1 MQIAT
6 DKLRLRQILI
16 NLVSNAVKFTDR
28 GGKVSVSVA
37 HRRVSFISEELSER
51 YFRKARLLVGE
62 FSQEATESVVGGHD
76 SSSRSGG
83 KKTEEEGM
91 ALLDT
96 VFWERKRN
104 EVGSVGK
111 KEERNVKLCD
121 RKGKA
126 GVKLSEVAA
135 WKGESKYFI
144 TNAKEEHKDDKQ
156 EEDESLRKKCEK
168 SEYEYVHF
176 VVTDSG
182 RGIPASLLK
191 TIFQVT
197 LFPCLL
203 YLFCSLFCYL
213 SYHTLFSALLS
224 LIYRA
229 MDHFP
234 GGREALVWVW
244 PNLKCSCSLLEVL
257 FWSPS
262 ASIRRNSLVKAAS
275 HFNCYI
281 FSVKAIHA
289 SG

>member
-1 MQIAT
+1 MYDRCMMQIAT

-37 HRRVSFISEELSER
+37 HRRVSFISKELSER

-62 FSQEATESVVGGHD
+62 FSQEATESVVGEHD

-83 KKTEEEGM
+83 KKTEEEGIP
-91 ALLDT
+91 LLDK

-104 EVGSVGK
+104 EVGS
-111 KEERNVKLCD
+111 NVKLCD

-126 GVKLSEVAA
+126 GVKLSEVVA
-135 WKGESKYFI
+135 WKGESKYF

-156 EEDESLRKKCEK
+156 EEEDEGLRKKFEK

-182 RGIPASLLK
+182 RGIPASFLE

-197 LFPCLL
+197 IFLA
-203 YLFCSLFCYL
+203 FCTYFVPY
-213 SYHTLFSALLS
+213 FARFLLS
-224 LIYRA
+224 
-229 MDHFP
+229 
-234 GGREALVWVW
+234 
-244 PNLKCSCSLLEVL
+244 
-257 FWSPS
+257 
-262 ASIRRNSLVKAAS
+262 
-275 HFNCYI
+275 
-281 FSVKAIHA
+281 
-289 SG
+289 

>member
-1 MQIAT
+1 MMQIAT

-16 NLVSNAVKFTDR
+16 NLVSNAIKFTDR

-51 YFRKARLLVGE
+51 YFRKARQLVDE
-62 FSQEATESVVGGHD
+62 FLQEVIESVVGGRD
-76 SSSRSGG
+76 CYCNSRSGG
-83 KKTEEEGM
+83 KKREEERM
-91 ALLDT
+91 ALLDK
-96 VFWERKRN
+96 VFWKRN
-104 EVGSVGK
+104 RNESVGK
-111 KEERNVKLCD
+111 KEKRNVKLCD

-135 WKGESKYFI
+135 WKGESKYF

-156 EEDESLRKKCEK
+156 EEEDEGLRKKCEK

-182 RGIPASLLK
+182 RGIPASLLE

-197 LFPCLL
+197 VFPCFL
-203 YLFCSLFCYL
+203 YLFCSFAIYPLQICNL

-234 GGREALVWVW
+234 GGREALV
-244 PNLKCSCSLLEVL
+244 
-257 FWSPS
+257 
-262 ASIRRNSLVKAAS
+262 
-275 HFNCYI
+275 
-281 FSVKAIHA
+281 
-289 SG
+289 